1 MVDEI
6 ADHPGD
12 ADDAPLRQHEDDLIA
27 AINSLRTTY
36 ELQNAE
42 HDQKTLSWIKRS
54 AIDISSTHF
63 SRWLRQ

>member
-42 HDQKTLSWIKRS
+42 GAEHDQKL
-54 AIDISSTHF
+54 
-63 SRWLRQ
+63 